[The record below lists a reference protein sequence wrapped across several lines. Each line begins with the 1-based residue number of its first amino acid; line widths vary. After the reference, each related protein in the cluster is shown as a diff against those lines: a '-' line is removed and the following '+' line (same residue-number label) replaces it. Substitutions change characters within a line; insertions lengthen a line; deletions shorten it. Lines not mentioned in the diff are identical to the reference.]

1 MDPRRGPNSGLDK
14 RARLEPFSRRFAK
27 GLVVSVDFG
36 EIIRSL
42 PCWRGP
48 PVIAPLHGGLSN
60 ASFKVADDEG
70 AYVARFGR
78 DFPFHHV
85 SRRREAAAS
94 RAAEAVGLAPRI
106 HYIGDGVLVS
116 AFVEGRTLGAPDM
129 REKLVAIVELIRR
142 GHLEMRAAIR
152 GEAGAFWVFH
162 VIRDYADA
170 LRAADRGGPELT
182 ELTEFAA
189 ALEAMQVPMPL
200 VFGHHDLLPG
210 NFLDDG
216 RRLWL
221 IDWEYA
227 GFGTPMFD
235 LANLADNAD
244 YDDEL
249 ETRLL
254 TLYFDRSPD
263 ESTRRAFEAMKLAS
277 ALREMLWAMVSE
289 LHLAAPGVDYAVY
302 AADCRAKFER
312 ALQAYRERGG
322 LPE

>member
-1 MDPRRGPNSGLDK
+1 MIRRDPNSGLDK
-14 RARLEPFSRRFAK
+14 RVRLEPFSRRFAE
-27 GLVVSVDFG
+27 GLVVSVDF
-36 EIIRSL
+36 EENIRSL

-48 PVIAPLHGGLSN
+48 PVIAPLRGGLSN
-60 ASFKVADDEG
+60 ASFKVTDAGG
-70 AYVARFGR
+70 AFVARFGR

-106 HYIGDGVLVS
+106 HYVGDGVLVS
-116 AFVEGRTLGAPDM
+116 AFIEGRTLAASDL
-129 REKLVAIVELIRR
+129 REKLAAIVALIRR

-182 ELTEFAA
+182 EMIEFAA
-189 ALEAMQVPMPL
+189 ALEAMQVPLPL

-263 ESTRRAFEAMKLAS
+263 EATRRAFTAMKLAS
-277 ALREMLWAMVSE
+277 SLREMLWAMVSE
-289 LHLAAPGVDYAVY
+289 LHLAAPGVDYAAY
-302 AADCRAKFER
+302 AAECRAKFER
-312 ALQAYRERGG
+312 ARQAYSERHG